1 MAVMERDI
9 DAPPADAVY
18 SRRREKTEAMRERVC
33 LAAIAHLAEFGF
45 HRTSIGKVVERAG
58 VSQGALQHHFPAKD
72 DLIAA
77 VVDFVLARSVKWFA
91 IARTEL
97 SRNPDAFAEIVR
109 RSWREQ
115 FKSEDYAA
123 LLEILTATRTDPAL
137 RARITPSLIRWR
149 AAIDRELSQLMPATG
164 RNAQD
169 LDAILSISRAMMTG
183 LLVHDGL
190 LKDDAHIAFV
200 IEKWIDL
207 ARR

>member
-1 MAVMERDI
+1 MESDYNALP
-9 DAPPADAVY
+9 DGAVY

-58 VSQGALQHHFPAKD
+58 VSQGALQHHFPTKD

-77 VVDFVLARSVKWFA
+77 VIDFVLARSVKWFA
-91 IARTEL
+91 IAREQL
-97 SRNPDAFAEIVR
+97 ARDPDAFAEIVR

-115 FKSEDYAA
+115 FKSSDYAA
-123 LLEILTATRTDPAL
+123 LLEILTASRTDPDL
-137 RARITPSLIRWR
+137 RARITPALLRWR
-149 AAIDRELSQLMPATG
+149 AAIDRELSELMPATG
-164 RNAQD
+164 RSAVD

-190 LKDDAHIAFV
+190 LKDDAHIGFV

-207 ARR
+207 AKR